1 MTFVLSWSAAG
12 LASFGAWV
20 ALAATDRYPSVP
32 ERSAPTLVC
41 PLSPG
46 DSGSGYEFASN
57 PWVNLHN
64 FLLQQGK
71 SARGRDDDALGT
83 RGFLPEDTVAGR
95 QLTPSERVR
104 WTAAVRFLAGAELA
118 DGMSIDSL
126 VIGVTNPLAAAAP
139 NGRLDDVVL
148 RSDLRRVLLD
158 VMPIYRAVWWRG
170 HDARNQRWVAAMQGE
185 LRGRERCLVRRA
197 EEVLRSPWPVSPI
210 RVDASVYA
218 NWFGAYSTHR
228 PTHITVSANARGTQE
243 SLGLEVLLHETGH
256 AMMSVIDSALAVEAA
271 RQHKLLPRQLSHLIL
286 FYTAGALVREAEPAH
301 VPFAD
306 AFGIWEQNDSAR
318 RYRELLTREWQP
330 YLSSSRP
337 FCEAISS
344 IVHELP

>member
-12 LASFGAWV
+12 LASLGVWV
-20 ALAATDRYPSVP
+20 ALAPADRHPSALD
-32 ERSAPTLVC
+32 RSAHALAC
-41 PLSPG
+41 PRLPA
-46 DSGSGYEFASN
+46 DSGSRYEFVSS

-71 SARGRDDDALGT
+71 SARGYDDDALGT
-83 RGFLPEDTVAGR
+83 RGYVPEDTVAGR
-95 QLTPSERVR
+95 QLTPSERAR
-104 WTAAVRFLAGAELA
+104 WTAAETFLSGAEFE
-118 DGMSIDSL
+118 DRMGIDSL

-139 NGRLDDVVL
+139 DGTLDDVVL

-158 VMPIYRAVWWRG
+158 VMPIYRAVWWPG
-170 HDARNQRWVAAMQGE
+170 HDTRNQRWVAAMRRE
-185 LRGRERCLVRRA
+185 LRGRERCLVLRA
-197 EEVLRSPWPVSPI
+197 EEVFRAPWPASPI

-243 SLGLEVLLHETGH
+243 TFGLEVLLHETGH
-256 AMMSVIDSALAVEAA
+256 AMMSAIDSALSVEAA

-286 FYTAGALVREAEPAH
+286 FYTAGALVREAQPTH

-306 AFGIWEQNDSAR
+306 AFGIWDQNDVAR
-318 RYRELLTREWQP
+318 RYRELMEREWQP
-330 YLSSSRP
+330 YLSGSRT
-337 FCEAISS
+337 FCETISA
-344 IVHELP
+344 VVRELP